1 MTAQPLLHMLD
12 ASSEFQS
19 LLEGLRRGFR
29 DQQVYGLS
37 GSAKSY
43 VAAAL
48 RQATGRPL
56 LYVTATAQGAERVRE
71 DLRTWLDGHPVQVFP
86 ALELLPFEVVAHS
99 PEVMAQRLGV
109 LERLAR
115 GEEPIVVAPVSALL
129 RALPPAELFV
139 NACLTLQLGDR
150 LDLEGVL
157 RRLVQLGYQR
167 VDPVEGPGQFSV
179 RGGILDV
186 FPLTVEQP
194 WRIELFDD
202 EVDSIRAFDV
212 ASQRSEDQVKQVL
225 IPPAREFI
233 LQEDRLAEA
242 LRRIRRDLETS
253 LHRLEKKPARA
264 DREGSDGAPL
274 PAALESALRRGRE
287 RPPAEQL
294 KEKVG
299 EVLERLNEGAY
310 FEGLE
315 QYLPYFYSET
325 ATLLDYF
332 PSDLL
337 VVVDDPARVKEAAD
351 EADMQ
356 VRERQTRWL
365 ETGGLLS
372 GQTRLALSYSD
383 WAYHLSSRKAIGF
396 SLLLKAMAGSQPQNI
411 VSVAPKPMQLF
422 HGQWPM
428 FQDEVNRWRTQKYAS
443 VCFVA
448 TEERGVRLRD
458 ALADVDVTAALSPDL
473 GNLRPGQVAIVV
485 GALETGFQWPALR
498 LVTVTDG
505 EIFGRPKARRRPQ
518 SAPTRAAG
526 DAANR
531 QAVKVSSVR
540 DLKVGDFVVHVN
552 HGIGKYLGI
561 QTESI
566 LGVTRDYLVI
576 RYEGADRLKIPTD
589 QIHLV
594 QKYVGAEGHEPKL
607 NKLGGGEW
615 NKVKSRVKESIQKMA
630 IELLRLQ
637 ALRESQP
644 GFGFSPD
651 SLWQREFEDAFKYEE
666 TPDQLRAADEIKR
679 DMEKSRT
686 MDRLLCGDVGYGK
699 TEVALRA
706 IFKAVQDGKQVAVL
720 VPTTI
725 LAQQHYNTF
734 AERFSGYPVVVDLL
748 SRFRSPKQQ
757 EETLRRLAAGEV
769 DVVIGTHRLLSDD
782 LRFKDLGLLIVD
794 EEQRFGV
801 AHKEKIKLL
810 RHNVDVLTL
819 SATPIP
825 RTMHMAMVG
834 MRDISV
840 IETPP
845 EDRFPVE
852 TYVAEYND
860 ELVRDA
866 VSRELARGGQVYLL
880 HNKVQTIQRAA
891 ARVQALLPEARVIYA
906 HGQMK
911 EDQLERVMIEF
922 LDGEADVL
930 VCTTIIES
938 GLDIANVNTLLVE
951 DADHLGLSQLY
962 QLRGRVGRSNRLAY
976 AYFLYRK
983 DKVLSEVAEKRLQAI
998 REFTEFGAGFK
1009 IALRDLEIRG
1019 AGNILGPEQH
1029 GFIISVGFDLY
1040 TQLLDE
1046 SVRELKGEQ
1055 AEPVPEPSLELAV
1068 DAYIPDAYITDPRQK
1083 IEAYQRIMAVRA
1095 PADVFDVA
1103 EELEDRYGSAPRPV
1117 LNLLAIARLKAMCRE
1132 AGILSM
1138 SQAKDRITLR
1148 FAERPFL
1155 APDRVMAINRQFR
1168 GRLALVPGRTSAL
1181 PLRLLT
1187 TQSDQLLEAL
1197 EQLVSQFSGLV
1208 LASSAVVQ

>member
-1 MTAQPLLHMLD
+1 
-12 ASSEFQS
+12 
-19 LLEGLRRGFR
+19 
-29 DQQVYGLS
+29 
-37 GSAKSY
+37 
-43 VAAAL
+43 
-48 RQATGRPL
+48 
-56 LYVTATAQGAERVRE
+56 
-71 DLRTWLDGHPVQVFP
+71 
-86 ALELLPFEVVAHS
+86 
-99 PEVMAQRLGV
+99 
-109 LERLAR
+109 
-115 GEEPIVVAPVSALL
+115 
-129 RALPPAELFV
+129 
-139 NACLTLQLGDR
+139 
-150 LDLEGVL
+150 
-157 RRLVQLGYQR
+157 
-167 VDPVEGPGQFSV
+167 
-179 RGGILDV
+179 
-186 FPLTVEQP
+186 
-194 WRIELFDD
+194 
-202 EVDSIRAFDV
+202 
-212 ASQRSEDQVKQVL
+212 
-225 IPPAREFI
+225 
-233 LQEDRLAEA
+233 
-242 LRRIRRDLETS
+242 
-253 LHRLEKKPARA
+253 
-264 DREGSDGAPL
+264 
-274 PAALESALRRGRE
+274 
-287 RPPAEQL
+287 
-294 KEKVG
+294 
-299 EVLERLNEGAY
+299 
-310 FEGLE
+310 
-315 QYLPYFYSET
+315 
-325 ATLLDYF
+325 
-332 PSDLL
+332 
-337 VVVDDPARVKEAAD
+337 
-351 EADMQ
+351 
-356 VRERQTRWL
+356 
-365 ETGGLLS
+365 
-372 GQTRLALSYSD
+372 
-383 WAYHLSSRKAIGF
+383 
-396 SLLLKAMAGSQPQNI
+396 
-411 VSVAPKPMQLF
+411 
-422 HGQWPM
+422 
-428 FQDEVNRWRTQKYAS
+428 
-443 VCFVA
+443 
-448 TEERGVRLRD
+448 
-458 ALADVDVTAALSPDL
+458 
-473 GNLRPGQVAIVV
+473 
-485 GALETGFQWPALR
+485 
-498 LVTVTDG
+498 
-505 EIFGRPKARRRPQ
+505 
-518 SAPTRAAG
+518 
-526 DAANR
+526 
-531 QAVKVSSVR
+531 
-540 DLKVGDFVVHVN
+540 
-552 HGIGKYLGI
+552 
-561 QTESI
+561 
-566 LGVTRDYLVI
+566 
-576 RYEGADRLKIPTD
+576 
-589 QIHLV
+589 
-594 QKYVGAEGHEPKL
+594 
-607 NKLGGGEW
+607 
-615 NKVKSRVKESIQKMA
+615 
-630 IELLRLQ
+630 
-637 ALRESQP
+637 
-644 GFGFSPD
+644 
-651 SLWQREFEDAFKYEE
+651 
-666 TPDQLRAADEIKR
+666 
-679 DMEKSRT
+679 
-686 MDRLLCGDVGYGK
+686 
-699 TEVALRA
+699 
-706 IFKAVQDGKQVAVL
+706 
-720 VPTTI
+720 
-725 LAQQHYNTF
+725 
-734 AERFSGYPVVVDLL
+734 VVDLL